1 MITVR
6 VLLGTGAVDTLASVA
21 ELRVSDRRANDPGV
35 RDKTTGCRPPTI
47 KEA

>member
-1 MITVR
+1 MTSVR

-21 ELRVSDRRANDPGV
+21 VLRVSDRRANDPGV
-35 RDKTTGCRPPTI
+35 LDETTGSRPPTI